1 MLAATTL
8 NLGRG
13 GCEEVDG
20 AVIFSGDFHVFFVSD
35 LRLSKVAHRRGHR
48 RGLAFYYSAL
58 PSPCQIVPSV
68 REGVG
73 ARDSVSG
80 CVETL

>member
-1 MLAATTL
+1 M
-8 NLGRG
+8 GEKRSM
-13 GCEEVDG
+13 EPSSFQ
-20 AVIFSGDFHVFFVSD
+20 VIVACSFVSD
-35 LRLSKVAHRRGHR
+35 LRLSKVVHRRGHR
-48 RGLAFYYSAL
+48 RGLAFFLAAL
-58 PSPCQIVPSV
+58 PSPCPFVPSV

>member
-1 MLAATTL
+1 M
-8 NLGRG
+8 G
-13 GCEEVDG
+13 GKRSMEPSSFQ
-20 AVIFSGDFHVFFVSD
+20 VIFSCFFVSY
-35 LRLSKVAHRRGHR
+35 LRLSKVVHRRGHR
-48 RGLAFYYSAL
+48 RGLVFFLVAL
-58 PSPCQIVPSV
+58 PSPCQSVPSV

>member
-1 MLAATTL
+1 M
-8 NLGRG
+8 G
-13 GCEEVDG
+13 GKRWMEPSSFQE
-20 AVIFSGDFHVFFVSD
+20 IFVCFSVSG
-35 LRLSKVAHRRGHR
+35 LRLSKVLHRRGHR
-48 RGLAFYYSAL
+48 RGLAFYCFVL

>member
-1 MLAATTL
+1 M
-8 NLGRG
+8 G
-13 GCEEVDG
+13 GKRWMEPSSFQ
-20 AVIFSGDFHVFFVSD
+20 VIFACFFVSD
-35 LRLSKVAHRRGHR
+35 LRLSKVVHCQGHR
-48 RGLAFYYSAL
+48 RGLAFYSSAL

-73 ARDSVSG
+73 ARDRVSG